1 VGLET
6 TENEMARVGAAE
18 IARRIRAGELTASE
32 AVEAAIARIEAVNPR
47 LNAVVTPTFEAARA
61 EAAAADR
68 RVAESGTAD
77 LPPLFGVPTTIKD
90 CFPVEGVRFTAGS
103 WFHRDDIADR
113 DAPAVTRLREAGAI
127 VLGKTNIPD
136 MCWGFES
143 VNPVFGRTESA
154 RRAGYSAGGSSGGE
168 ASIISAGG
176 SALGLGSDIG
186 GSLRNPAANN
196 GCVSLK
202 PSSGRV
208 PDEGHV
214 PMVPDEVR
222 PWNHAGPLAR
232 RVEDLALALAVLDG
246 SGQVGLPGIEGIRC
260 RVFTGNRSM
269 LVSAEVKSSVRRAA
283 AALGGAGMT
292 VEQSP
297 ALPIQRMTVLYSN
310 VLREH
315 ALPEINRQL
324 GGGESFGWP
333 REMRRALAGDARIS
347 AEALSVYG
355 YIAYGGVLKPGPGD
369 SLEQAN
375 RLKQQVIETVG
386 DGILVCPLLLARPPR
401 HGATWMPFTQ
411 IPMAVPFNISGLP
424 VVMVPVY
431 WTANGL
437 PLSVQV
443 VAGPGN
449 DELALAAAKSLEMRL
464 GGWRPVDQ

>member
-6 TENEMARVGAAE
+6 TERGETEAGAAE
-18 IARRIRAGELTASE
+18 IARRIRAGELTPSE
-32 AVEAAIARIEAVNPR
+32 AVEGAIARIETVNPD
-47 LNAVVTPTFEAARA
+47 LNAVVTPTFETARA
-61 EAAAADR
+61 EAAEADR
-68 RVAESGTAD
+68 RITESVASD
-77 LPPLFGVPTTIKD
+77 LPPLFGVPITIKD
-90 CFPVEGVRFTAGS
+90 CFPLEGVRFTAGS
-103 WFHRDDIADR
+103 WFHRDDVADQ
-113 DAPAVTRLREAGAI
+113 DAPAVARLREAGAI
-127 VLGKTNIPD
+127 VVGKTNIPD

-154 RRAGYSAGGSSGGE
+154 RRPGYSAGGSSGGE

-202 PSSGRV
+202 PTSRRV
-208 PDEGHV
+208 PDDGHV
-214 PMVPDEVR
+214 PVVPDEVR
-222 PWNHAGPLAR
+222 PWNHAGQLAR
-232 RVEDLALALAVLDG
+232 RVEDLALALGVLDG
-246 SGQVGLPGIEGIRC
+246 GGEVELPEIEGVRC

-269 LVSAEVKSSVRRAA
+269 LVSPEVKSSVRRAA
-283 AALGGAGMT
+283 AALGEAGMA

-315 ALPEINRQL
+315 ALPEINKQL
-324 GGGESFGWP
+324 GGGEFFSWP
-333 REMRRALAGDARIS
+333 REMRRALAGNARIS

-355 YIAYGGVLKPGPGD
+355 YIAYGGVLKPGRGD

-375 RLKQQVIETVG
+375 RLKEQVIETVG
-386 DGILVCPLLLARPPR
+386 EGVLVCPLLLTRPAR

-424 VVMVPVY
+424 VAMVPVY

-449 DELALAAAKSLEMRL
+449 DELALAAAKALEIRL
-464 GGWRPVDQ
+464 GGWRPTDR

>member
-1 VGLET
+1 
-6 TENEMARVGAAE
+6 MSRIGAAG
-18 IARRIRAGELTASE
+18 IARRVRAGELTASE
-32 AVEAAIARIEAVNPR
+32 AVEASIARIEAVNPE
-47 LNAVVTPTFEAARA
+47 LNAVITPTFETARA

-68 RVAESGTAD
+68 RIADSGTAE
-77 LPPLFGVPTTIKD
+77 LPPLFGVPVTIKD
-90 CFPVEGVRFTAGS
+90 CFPLEGVRFTAGS
-103 WFHRDDIADR
+103 WFHRDDLADE
-113 DAPAVTRLREAGAI
+113 DAPAVARLREAGAI

-202 PSSGRV
+202 PTSGRV

-214 PMVPDEVR
+214 PEVPEVVR
-222 PWNHAGPLAR
+222 PWNHVGPLAR
-232 RVEDLALALAVLDG
+232 RVEDLALALGVLDG
-246 SGQVGLPGIEGIRC
+246 SGRVELPGIEGIRC

-269 LVSAEVKSSVRRAA
+269 LVSPEVRSSVRRAA
-283 AALGGAGMT
+283 ATLASAGMM
-292 VEQSP
+292 VERSP
-297 ALPIQRMTVLYSN
+297 SLPVQRMTMLYSN

-315 ALPEINRQL
+315 ALAEINRQL
-324 GGGESFGWP
+324 GGGAPFNWP
-333 REMRRALAGDARIS
+333 REMRRALTGEARIS

-355 YIAYGGVLKPGPGD
+355 YIAFGGRLKPGRDEGLAQV
-369 SLEQAN
+369 S
-375 RLKQQVIETVG
+375 RLKEQVIDTVK
-386 DGILVCPLLLARPPR
+386 DGVLLCPLLLTRPPR
-401 HGATWMPFTQ
+401 HGATWFPFTQ
-411 IPMAVPFNISGLP
+411 IPMAVPFNMTGLP
-424 VVMVPVY
+424 VAMVPVY

-449 DELALAAAKSLEMRL
+449 DELALAAAKVLEMRL
-464 GGWRPVDQ
+464 GGWRPVDR